1 MVSTIDKD
9 ALAKLPIEVFGG
21 NIIIV
26 QKRSEVKAACEY
38 LNKFDLLGFDSET
51 RPSFKKGVT
60 NKISLIQLS
69 NEDSCVLFRL
79 NKIGMPDCL
88 TKILTNPEIRKIG
101 LSVRDD
107 FNAIRRRKSLIPANF
122 LDLQVFVKQFGIDD
136 SSLQRI
142 YGILFG
148 KKISKGQRLSNWD
161 AENLSEA
168 QKKYAALDA
177 WACLRI
183 YSKLN
188 DIKKTE

>member
-69 NEDSCVLFRL
+69 SEDTCVLFRL

>member
-1 MVSTIDKD
+1 MVRTIDKD

-69 NEDSCVLFRL
+69 SEDTCVLFRL

>member
-69 NEDSCVLFRL
+69 SEDACVLFRL

>member
-9 ALAKLPIEVFGG
+9 ALAKLPIEIFGG

-69 NEDSCVLFRL
+69 SEDTCVLFRL

>member
-69 NEDSCVLFRL
+69 SEDSCVLFRL

>member
-69 NEDSCVLFRL
+69 SEDTCMLFRL